1 LFSQR
6 TESGFATGSI
16 VPDPGLPGPP
26 NLSDLSL
33 EEIGAFIASLG
44 KEKYRARQI
53 MKWLYQRRAA
63 SFAEMTNLAKD
74 FRLKLAGLARVA
86 LPAIET
92 VRTSVDSTR
101 KILFRLED
109 GLFIESVLIPGKNH
123 WTVCISTQAGCAM
136 GCRFCLTGREGL
148 KRNLLPSELTGQII
162 QLQRH
167 LPEGPD
173 IRNIVLMGMGEPL
186 ANYPN
191 VLKAIQIITSDCG
204 MGFSNRK
211 VTLSTCGIT
220 PMIRQLGRDICI
232 NLAISLNA
240 PDNEKRSELMP
251 VNRKYPL
258 DALLDA
264 CRDYPMP
271 GRRMLTFEYI
281 LMADVNDSPADAQN
295 VARLLRD
302 IRCKLNLIAFNEY
315 PGSPFKTP
323 PPERM
328 KAFQSMLMRH
338 NFTAIIRTSKGS
350 DILAACGQL
359 SGRKTNAQGDAAP

>member
-1 LFSQR
+1 MNENGMSDTGR
-6 TESGFATGSI
+6 SG
-16 VPDPGLPGPP
+16 LL
-26 NLSDLSL
+26 NLRDLSL
-33 EEIGAFIASLG
+33 EEIEAFIASLG
-44 KEKYRARQI
+44 KEQYRARQI

-63 SFAEMTNLAKD
+63 SFDEMTNLARD
-74 FRLKLAGLARVA
+74 FRLKLAGLARIGI
-86 LPAIET
+86 PAIEA
-92 VRTSVDSTR
+92 VQTSVDGTR

-136 GCRFCLTGREGL
+136 GCRFCLTGRDGL

-186 ANYPN
+186 ANYQN
-191 VLKAIQIITSDCG
+191 VLKAVRIITSDYG
-204 MGFSNRK
+204 IGFSNRK
-211 VTLSTCGIT
+211 VTLSTCGIA
-220 PMIRQLGRDICI
+220 PMIRRLGRDICI

-240 PDNEKRSELMP
+240 PDDVKRDELMP

-258 DALLDA
+258 ESLLDA

-281 LMADVNDSPADAQN
+281 LMDGVNDSPGDAEK
-295 VARLLRD
+295 VARLLRE

-323 PPERM
+323 TPERM
-328 KAFQSMLMRH
+328 KSFQETLMRRRY
-338 NFTAIIRTSKGS
+338 TAIVRTSKGG

-359 SGRKTNAQGDAAP
+359 SGRKTHPQGDAP